1 MQLVYVV
8 YYTEHYVFNVRYT
21 FFQANK
27 FLSTSEAV
35 SLAKKAVSEV
45 YNRTDTITA
54 VTCSDGAY
62 VHVGNGEFQYFGE

>member
-1 MQLVYVV
+1 MQLVYTV
-8 YYTEHYVFNVRYT
+8 YYTERHVFNVRYT
-21 FFQANK
+21 FFQANSY
-27 FLSTSEAV
+27 LLVSEAV

-54 VTCSDGAY
+54 ITCNDGAY